1 MPASVQAAPISKTAV
16 WAGRI
21 VSAIPILLLTFSA
34 VLKFM
39 KPAPVVEGMVRY
51 GYPEALIFT
60 LGVLELL
67 CCIVYA
73 IPRTSVLGAI
83 LMTGYLGGAT
93 ATNLRIG
100 DPSYYMTVLLG
111 VLAWLGLFL
120 RDERVRAF
128 FRFLR

>member
-1 MPASVQAAPISKTAV
+1 M
-16 WAGRI
+16 
-21 VSAIPILLLTFSA
+21 
-34 VLKFM
+34 KFM
-39 KPAPVVEGMVRY
+39 KPPAVVEGMAHY
-51 GYPEALIFT
+51 GYPEGLIVT

-93 ATNLRIG
+93 AANVRVG

-111 VLAWLGLFL
+111 ALAWLGLFL
-120 RDERVRAF
+120 RDERVRAL